1 MVLRIT
7 VVESTLIVKAI
18 QAAAVVRSPLVIF
31 IWRPEGLCVQSMLTD
46 KLEHGQN
53 LSTLLR
59 LDAQTFSSYES
70 TDQYFSAVVERFD
83 LEAVFSTAEDA
94 EHIEFSQSDEDNK
107 LNDFGYLRARFN
119 RPVGAYDE
127 NCISLK
133 IYGTFSESML
143 RSADVSADPSIFPRL
158 PLAAICGLAFADAI
172 AVMESMSG
180 TVLITTRGAIVSFSP
195 VGKDLVPLCLE
206 SRNGVIFTRN
216 DLHHGLAGLEI
227 QLPFLNM
234 HAGAKLSAVVF
245 LYRRTKNVGLVWL
258 KLERTRYR
266 LHGDIIYYFY

>member
-7 VVESTLIVKAI
+7 VFESTLIVKAI
-18 QAAAVVRSPLVIF
+18 QAAVVVGSPLVIF
-31 IWRPEGLCVQSMLTD
+31 IWRPEGLSVQSMLTD

-59 LDAQTFSSYES
+59 LEAQTFSSYES
-70 TDQYFSAVVERFD
+70 TDQYFSAVVERVD
-83 LEAVFSTAEDA
+83 LEAVFLTAQDA

-107 LNDFGYLRARFN
+107 LNDFGYLRAHFN

-127 NCISLK
+127 NYISLK

-143 RSADVSADPSIFPRL
+143 RSADVSADPSFLPLL
-158 PLAAICGLAFADAI
+158 PLAAISGLAFADAL

-180 TVLITTRGAIVSFSP
+180 TVRITIRGGLVSFSP
-195 VGKDLVPLCLE
+195 VGKSLVPLTLE
-206 SRNGVIFTRN
+206 SRSGVIFTRE
-216 DLHHGLAGLEI
+216 DLYRGPVDLEI
-227 QLPFLNM
+227 QFPFVNI

-245 LYRRTKNVGLVWL
+245 ICKRTKNVRLVWL

-266 LHGDIIYYFY
+266 LYGDIIYYLY